1 MGDVLVKRGSVSG
14 GRIGDLVVDLAGLPE
29 RKIDRDTALAWMK
42 DGHSLVPVLGGRRAA
57 ALQLVAVGEGFVI
70 RTDNAA
76 VDEDAL
82 PEALPA

>member
-14 GRIGDLVVDLAGLPE
+14 GRIGSLVVGLAGLPE
-29 RKIDRDTALAWMK
+29 RTIDRDTAVAWMK
-42 DGHSLVPVLGGRRAA
+42 DGHSLVPVIGGRRAP
-57 ALQLVAVGEGFVI
+57 ALQLVAVGDGHAI
-70 RTDNAA
+70 RTDNAP